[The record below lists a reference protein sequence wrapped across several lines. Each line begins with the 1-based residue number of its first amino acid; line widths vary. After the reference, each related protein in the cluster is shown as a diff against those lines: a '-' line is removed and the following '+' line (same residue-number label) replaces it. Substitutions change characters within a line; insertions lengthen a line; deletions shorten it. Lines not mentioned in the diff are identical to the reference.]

1 MVEKSISRETKKVGV
16 ESKSQTVDFLY
27 LAHRDSC
34 EEERHSESWRE
45 LAVKQAS
52 RGNTEGQAALRWV

>member
-1 MVEKSISRETKKVGV
+1 MVEKSISRETKRVGV

-45 LAVKQAS
+45 LAVKQY
-52 RGNTEGQAALRWV
+52 T